1 MSQCQSCVGAVV
13 VSAVSWT
20 HRMVSGRSVPGGGPR
35 IGTLPSG
42 PPWTAVRRK
51 RYVVFFIFVFF
62 LFSLCFSFLF
72 SRNELF
78 PCLPALPFS
87 VFPRTDVILNF
98 ASITWH
104 IRAPFLFFRP
114 NNNNLFALHCA
125 LFFLHK
131 SIDGLKQ

>member
-20 HRMVSGRSVPGGGPR
+20 HRMVSGRSVPGGGPKN
-35 IGTLPSG
+35 GTLLSG

-51 RYVVFFIFVFF
+51 RCVVFLFFF

-78 PCLPALPFS
+78 PFLPALPFS

-114 NNNNLFALHCA
+114 NNNNFFALHCA

>member
-20 HRMVSGRSVPGGGPR
+20 HRMVSGRSVPGGGPKN
-35 IGTLPSG
+35 GTLLSG

-51 RYVVFFIFVFF
+51 RCVVFLFFFF

-78 PCLPALPFS
+78 PFLPALSFS